1 MSHHHLSALG
11 LHLGLVAPIVGHRHL
26 RVHGFDSSREQKKMG
41 WFLREESTAGGLS
54 FSTSA
59 VWQLREN
66 RLHPWL
72 WHLSALR
79 QSAECCLHFPGPVP

>member
-41 WFLREESTAGGLS
+41 WLLREESTAGRLEDSRFLLVLS
-54 FSTSA
+54 GSCEKIVCTRGF
-59 VWQLREN
+59 
-66 RLHPWL
+66 
-72 WHLSALR
+72 
-79 QSAECCLHFPGPVP
+79 GI

>member
-41 WFLREESTAGGLS
+41 WFLREESTAVLEDSRFLLVLS
-54 FSTSA
+54 GSCEKIVCTRGF
-59 VWQLREN
+59 
-66 RLHPWL
+66 
-72 WHLSALR
+72 
-79 QSAECCLHFPGPVP
+79 GI